1 MADATNHMSKRIFNQ
16 EQIDEL
22 LQNPNVLR
30 CSEKS
35 ITYHK
40 DFKLL
45 AIKQYQ
51 EESMPAMEI
60 FKQAG
65 FNMSVIGRDAPVDN
79 LKRWRK
85 IFNTKG
91 INELTVET
99 RGRGKG
105 GGRPKINWSS
115 DKEKLKYL
123 EAEVAYLKAENAFLA
138 KLRKKRL
145 N

>member
-1 MADATNHMSKRIFNQ
+1 MSKRIFTQ

-35 ITYHK
+35 ISYHK
-40 DFKLL
+40 DFKIFAVKKYELGL
-45 AIKQYQ
+45 
-51 EESMPAMEI
+51 PASQI
-60 FKQAG
+60 FMQAG
-65 FNMSVIGRDAPVDN
+65 FNIDIIGRKKPKWC
-79 LKRWRK
+79 LGRWQEVLR
-85 IFNTKG
+85 TKG
-91 INELTVET
+91 LQELSIET

-105 GGRPKINWSS
+105 GGRPKTNWSNE
-115 DKEKLKYL
+115 KEKLKYL
-123 EAEVAYLKAENAFLA
+123 EAQVAYLKAENTFLA

>member
-1 MADATNHMSKRIFNQ
+1 MSKRIFTQ
-16 EQIDEL
+16 EEITILQ
-22 LQNPNVLR
+22 QNPNVKQ

-35 ITYHK
+35 ISYHK

-45 AIKQYQ
+45 ALQQY
-51 EESMPAMEI
+51 ESGLPASAI

-65 FNMSVIGRDAPVDN
+65 FNLDVIGHKKPKWCLGRW
-79 LKRWRK
+79 LKVYRV
-85 IFNTKG
+85 KG
-91 INELTVET
+91 IGQLSLET

-105 GGRPKINWSS
+105 GGRPKTNWSS
-115 DKEKLKYL
+115 EKEKLKYL
-123 EAEVAYLKAENAFLA
+123 EAQVAYLKAENAFLA